1 MSLFFQPKHKAQKDR
16 ATLKKIDQTLSRQGL
31 PSALLHFGLFIVL
44 EAYIRDNVSPIPD
57 TVYFFGF
64 ALIIMAAWRFVMI
77 AQFENWYSRGPTK
90 WRERFILS
98 GILHAGI
105 WSSYLGYRL
114 FTATDHPILLL
125 GILYTS
131 AIAAGGTFVYSLY
144 GNTVRVYLA
153 ILFLPVA
160 VYYLGFQNDS
170 HGYVIGV
177 SIIGLYAYLVMTAS
191 RLSELVWSFLKI
203 NTEFKLRLTALEQAR
218 EATTVEKSSN
228 RRFVQQILLR
238 LKTPLSGLLGVLGML
253 SSEEQ
258 DQENSSMLTIARRS
272 GFSILDLMSDLE
284 AFIEQRDQTRVPKAI
299 VFNLRKTLEHTLA
312 DMGPKAHEH
321 GRELSYLY
329 HPEVPERIESDPT
342 WLSNAFRRMLDFAL
356 DSAEQGEITVKIGI
370 DTEKDNDLLVLSFY
384 FMNNEMEKSD
394 LSAAVDRQMAI
405 LPEDEDISDQL
416 TLMVSTA
423 QFKAMGAK
431 IYIRAKGDLKTI
443 EVQLPIKATTQ
454 QASSFKPSKHMS
466 GRSIILVDL
475 SPLSERA
482 LNAEFLSW
490 NMEVQ
495 KLTLEQ
501 LLEQA
506 KQLKVDFVLVNLS
519 VEDQKALSQI
529 QQLNDLSSQLSENTH
544 LIIYASELQR
554 NIVNNLSVKSVFIE
568 KPAPRDQLL
577 HALRNA
583 IEVFDETTE
592 NKYICEKQV
601 KVLIAEDNLL
611 NQRVLIAML
620 EQMGAEVEAVVN
632 GHEAIARFTENEY
645 AIVLMDCYMP
655 RLDGLLATKEIR
667 QIETKMGTHIP
678 IIAMTSEQSAEQERE
693 YLAAGMDDF
702 LSKPLQYEELV
713 SVMQR
718 WTSEKDVK
726 DA

>member
-1 MSLFFQPKHKAQKDR
+1 MSLFFNPKHKAQKDR

-31 PSALLHFGLFIVL
+31 PSALLHFCLFILL
-44 EAYIRDNVSPIPD
+44 EVYIRDGVSAIPD
-57 TVYFFGF
+57 AVYFFGF
-64 ALIIMAAWRFVMI
+64 GLIIMAAWRFVMI
-77 AQFENWYSRGPTK
+77 AQFENWYSRGPIN
-90 WRERFILS
+90 WRDRFILS

-105 WSSYLGYRL
+105 WSSYLAYRL
-114 FTATDHPILLL
+114 VTVPDHPILLL

-153 ILFLPVA
+153 VLFTPIA
-160 VYYLGFQNDS
+160 VYYFVFQTDS
-170 HGYVIGV
+170 YGYVIGLAIV
-177 SIIGLYAYLVMTAS
+177 ALYTYLVITAS
-191 RLSELVWSFLKI
+191 RLAELVWSFLKI
-203 NTEFKLRLTALEQAR
+203 NTEYKLRLTALEQAR

-253 SSEEQ
+253 SSDEQ
-258 DQENSSMLTIARRS
+258 DKENSSMLTIARRS

-284 AFIEQRDQTRVPKAI
+284 AFIEQRDQTRVPKSI

-329 HPEVPERIESDPT
+329 HPDVPERIEADPT

-370 DTEKDNDLLVLSFY
+370 DSDKDVDLLVLSFY
-384 FMNNEMEKSD
+384 FMNNEIEKSD
-394 LSAAVDRQMAI
+394 LMAAVDRQMAI

-431 IYIRAKGDLKTI
+431 IYIKAKGDLKTI
-443 EVQLPIKATTQ
+443 EVLLPIKATTQ
-454 QASSFKPSKHMS
+454 QASSFKPLKYMA
-466 GRSIILVDL
+466 GRSIVLADL
-475 SPLSERA
+475 SPFSERA
-482 LNAEFLSW
+482 LVAEFLSW
-490 NMEVQ
+490 NMDVN
-495 KLTLEQ
+495 KLTLEH
-501 LLEQA
+501 LLAQA
-506 KQLKVDFVLVNLS
+506 ETIEADFVLVNLS
-519 VEDQKALSQI
+519 VEDQKALAQI
-529 QQLNDLSSQLSENTH
+529 QQLNELSAKFGINTH

-554 NIVNNLSVKSVFIE
+554 NIVNNLTAKSIFIE
-568 KPAPRDQLL
+568 KPVPRDQLL

-583 IEVFDETTE
+583 IDVIDETAE
-592 NKYICEKQV
+592 NKYACDKQV

-620 EQMGAEVEAVVN
+620 EQMGAEVDAVVN
-632 GHEAIARFTENEY
+632 GHEAIASVTKNDY
-645 AIVLMDCYMP
+645 ALVLMDCYMP

-667 QIETKMGTHIP
+667 QIESETGAHIP

-702 LSKPLQYEELV
+702 LFKPLQYDELV

-718 WTSEKDVK
+718 WTS
-726 DA
+726 

>member
-1 MSLFFQPKHKAQKDR
+1 MSLFFNPKHKAQKDR

-31 PSALLHFGLFIVL
+31 PSAILHFGLFIIL
-44 EAYIRDNVSPIPD
+44 EAYLSGKTGYTIPD

-77 AQFENWYSRGPTK
+77 AQFESWYARGPKK

-105 WSSYLGYRL
+105 WSSYLAYRL
-114 FTATDHPILLL
+114 YTEPDHPILLL

-144 GNTVRVYLA
+144 GYTVKVYLA
-153 ILFLPVA
+153 VLLLPLVVFYLA
-160 VYYLGFQNDS
+160 VGAKPHDF
-170 HGYVIGV
+170 VIG
-177 SIIGLYAYLVMTAS
+177 IAILALYAYLVMTAS
-191 RLSELVWSFLKI
+191 RISELIWSFLKM
-203 NTEFKLRLTALEQAR
+203 NTEYKLRLTALEQAR

-253 SSEEQ
+253 SSE
-258 DQENSSMLTIARRS
+258 DQESANNSMLTIARRS

-284 AFIEQRDQTRVPKAI
+284 AFIEQRDQTRVPNPI

-329 HPEVPERIESDPT
+329 HPDVPERIEADPT

-356 DSAEQGEITVKIGI
+356 ESAEQGEITVKIGL
-370 DTEKDNDLLVLSFY
+370 DPEHEDDLLVLSFY
-384 FMNNEMEKSD
+384 FMNNEIEKSD
-394 LSAAVDRQMAI
+394 LSAAVERQMSI
-405 LPEDEDISDQL
+405 LPEDEDITDQL

-443 EVQLPIKATTQ
+443 EVRLPIKATTQ
-454 QASSFKPSKHMS
+454 QASSFRPTKHMA
-466 GRSIILVDL
+466 GRSIILSDL

-482 LNAEFLSW
+482 LAAEFLSW
-490 NMEVQ
+490 NMTVQ
-495 KLTLEQ
+495 KLDLEK
-501 LLEQA
+501 LIDGDNA
-506 KQLKVDFVLVNLS
+506 IDTDFVLVNLS
-519 VEDQKALSQI
+519 VEDQKALTQI
-529 QQLNDLSSQLSENTH
+529 QLVNQLASRFDENTH

-554 NIVNNLSVKSVFIE
+554 NIVKNLTVDPIFIE
-568 KPAPRDQLL
+568 KPVPRDQLL
-577 HALRNA
+577 YTLRQA
-583 IEVFDETTE
+583 IEVLDDTAE
-592 NKYICEKQV
+592 NKYQCEKQV

-611 NQRVLIAML
+611 NQRVLSAML
-620 EQMGAEVEAVVN
+620 EQMGAEVDAVVN
-632 GHEAIARFTENEY
+632 GHEAIKKVSENDY
-645 AIVLMDCYMP
+645 ALVLMDCYMP
-655 RLDGLLATKEIR
+655 RLDGLLATREIR
-667 QIETKMGTHIP
+667 QIESQTGSHIP
-678 IIAMTSEQSAEQERE
+678 IIAMSSEQSAEQERE

-702 LSKPLQYEELV
+702 LSKPLQYDELV

-718 WTSEKDVK
+718 WSSY
-726 DA
+726 